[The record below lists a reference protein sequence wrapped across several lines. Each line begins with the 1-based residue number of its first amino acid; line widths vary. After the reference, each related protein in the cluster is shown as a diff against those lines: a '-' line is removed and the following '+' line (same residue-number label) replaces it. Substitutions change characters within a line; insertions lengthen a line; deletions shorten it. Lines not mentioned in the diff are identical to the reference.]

1 MPRTSVATNFYLVSF
16 KRGSIPTTL
25 NTADYDNLGDLLN
38 KEHIDAD
45 SVVIEFKD
53 KDGNM
58 KSTEPATVIT
68 EGDSVRIANKSNKSG

>member
-1 MPRTSVATNFYLVSF
+1 MPSVATNFY
-16 KRGSIPTTL
+16 
-25 NTADYDNLGDLLN
+25 LGDLLN

-45 SVVIEFKD
+45 GVVIEFKD

-58 KSTEPATVIT
+58 KSTEPATAIA